1 MLRHALHRLDGL
13 HAGKCTAANAKYPS
27 GIEGT
32 PHTGSAALLR
42 RCMFVRHQ
50 VGTAAFWLLVGY
62 LVCQRG
68 VRTQFTTRSS
78 FDTVS
83 PWRFDVAF

>member
-13 HAGKCTAANAKYPS
+13 HALHAGKCTAATAKYPS

-32 PHTGSAALLR
+32 PHTGSAAVLS

-50 VGTAAFWLLVGY
+50 IGTAAFWLLVG
-62 LVCQRG
+62 
-68 VRTQFTTRSS
+68 
-78 FDTVS
+78 
-83 PWRFDVAF
+83 